1 MCRRRRGGSHEEA
14 ALGSP
19 PAAHWKA
26 ITVVFPGRVVPAFFS
41 SFFFSA
47 CPLSNSLGKRL
58 SGNIMIIFRLPAL
71 LSLCDGPRG
80 ISNVNGLLIGFLPR
94 QAPVLNDDARPGAA
108 SCSPFSLSLFL
119 SLSRLSVAC
128 TLVQWWQRLPELG
141 SPIRIA
147 VGAIIGQRVNRGL
160 KDYTSTLNCAL
171 SIAFCSDRRAFS
183 TTYAL
188 EY

>member
-108 SCSPFSLSLFL
+108 SCSPFSLSLSF
-119 SLSRLSVAC
+119 SLSVSAFSRVHFGPMLATIARVGIAHQDRRRRYHRATSQSR
-128 TLVQWWQRLPELG
+128 TQRLH
-141 SPIRIA
+141 
-147 VGAIIGQRVNRGL
+147 
-160 KDYTSTLNCAL
+160 
-171 SIAFCSDRRAFS
+171 
-183 TTYAL
+183 
-188 EY
+188 